1 MIVINKHTF
10 AFRIWSIQYWN
21 EVYVSVHSLPGEN
34 IDKGGISIAEL
45 DIRK

>member
-1 MIVINKHTF
+1 MIGIDKYIF

-21 EVYVSVHSLPGEN
+21 EVLSVHSMSGEN
-34 IDKGGISIAEL
+34 IDKGGISITEL

>member
-1 MIVINKHTF
+1 LTNIYLHF
-10 AFRIWSIQYWN
+10 
-21 EVYVSVHSLPGEN
+21 VSDLFNSEMKFKCTQLSGEN